1 MIQSNARG
9 QSQRK
14 KQKNNNKKRKKL
26 REQQTVD
33 CFISKNLKLT
43 KLEFKLYSGTV
54 DY

>member
-14 KQKNNNKKRKKL
+14 KQKNNNNKRKKL

-33 CFISKNLKLT
+33 CFHFKELKINKT
-43 KLEFKLYSGTV
+43 RI
-54 DY
+54 